1 MSKQKRW
8 PIVVIC
14 AVIGLTVWNIL
25 PTLFF
30 YTKPLNQPIGVEKA
44 KEVAVS
50 SMKRVNRLEQESLEW
65 VSSFN
70 KLLGLKAASIS
81 LNEENP
87 DLIHIH
93 FVSVED
99 AKVFRHHLPRAGS
112 LISFV
117 PAQLDLADHDS
128 LSKEVVVHRNIPIH
142 FAKNSYEN
150 FFDFAFKR
158 DEKGNVTPLYR
169 EVIDDRLLNIGLVVG
184 GVSENA
190 QYLDAALNNPQ
201 DPRSTD
207 FLLLLSRNIIN
218 AADVLGENS
227 SIARRYYASFTQ
239 GNFPNRAQVVD
250 QMASAFNGL
259 KDRFRVERINLQKE
273 QENLRKQE
281 QFLDYVKQQK
291 LETFESY
298 EKRLSDA
305 AAIVGRQKGSFT
317 ASSAPLNL
325 AGLKST
331 LQSAPTPG
339 KENPTQII
347 EVGNHN
353 PLISAIEID
362 WTTEQVNLK
371 LHSDLISLENSLE
384 NHRNRKEGL
393 EKLIFNEI
401 ARITRETN
409 EEVRPH
415 LENFQIA
422 LSTLDESN
430 SFLSLKLGTIAEKE
444 IVQLKTLLE
453 KNWHPEHQ
461 DLQREVFPIYDAETF
476 AKLPK
481 TQKHLG
487 LVLYAPVLES
497 GQPAQ
502 GMRNSSIYV
511 IAKGVDQIISRYEAN
526 PKAPQAETFLNDF
539 RDLQKILYQNGYTGY
554 SGRTY
559 PLGNQFASDYIFE
572 AEDYYQNLLSA
583 TREDFT
589 AAGTNRYAT
598 LEFSNVKQRILTLN
612 RIETAEHEELLK
624 WRDNYNSAQSN
635 PDESMKFEVP
645 KPTQNPLWANFA
657 LSTKKYFRGDE
668 RKILHWGL
676 DLSGGKTV
684 QIALRDTNNRLVT
697 DEADIAQ
704 GINELSR
711 RVNKMGVSEV
721 SIRREG
727 SHITLDFPGAQGLS
741 ASDLIKASSMHFHV
755 VNEQFSTSNPNLSE
769 ASNRFLQEVWNEAVV
784 TGKKDSDSINQI
796 AWRHLYGEGGSESN
810 VSGHRSEAARML
822 YKNGLRLGDP
832 NDGTTTNT
840 FNDSISKIA
849 IYRGDNFTEWH
860 NQTHPLLIV
869 FKNFALEGSNLE
881 NIRASYDPMKGNYL
895 SFEVA
900 SGARN
905 DFYDWTATFA
915 KSTVENSNLGNY
927 SNGRG
932 WRMAVILNGS
942 IISSPGL
949 EEGLRSNASIYGSF
963 TTREVN
969 RLEADLK
976 AGSLTFTPQILSEQ
990 NVSPELG
997 QKERMQGI
1005 VAMLIALA
1013 LVFVIMIG
1021 YYRFAGVI
1029 ASIAVLFNILI
1040 MWATLQN
1047 IQATITLAGIA
1058 GIILTMGM
1066 AVDANVLVFER
1077 IREEFK
1083 KTGRINLAI
1092 NTGYRKAF
1100 SAIADS
1106 NITTIIAALI
1116 LLNFNSGPIKG
1127 FAITLIV
1134 GIVSSMFTALFMTRT
1149 FFARWAQNPKNK
1161 QLPMANLLQSAKKI
1175 NFLKFFKPCIA
1186 VALVIALTGGY
1197 ALFQKR
1203 NTLMG
1208 MDFTGG
1214 YSLSVEL
1221 TPESGANYR
1230 KQVETALLAA
1240 GASKND
1246 FDVRVLAPTNHLRL
1260 FFGTSMDASNKP
1272 FFGMPLETNDPEV
1285 SYSFQNNP
1293 RINWIVTALSDSH
1306 VELTQKSLDDL
1317 DQTWSSISGQ
1327 MSDTMRK
1334 SALFGLSL
1342 ALLCILLYITI
1353 RFEFKYA
1360 VSATICLAHDVV
1372 VTLGAVALLYMLGM
1386 PLQIDLKTIAALM
1399 TIVGYSLNDTIIIFD
1414 RIREDLKTKN
1424 RTSFK
1429 NIING
1434 ALNATLS
1441 RTVMTST
1448 TTLAVLLAIVILG
1461 GSSIFGFAFVML
1473 LGVIFG
1479 TLSSLFIAAPLLLR
1493 LHERE
1498 DKAANGN
1505 RTRSAKK
1512 ETHSLNPK
1520 R

>member
-1 MSKQKRW
+1 MKKLKRW
-8 PIVVIC
+8 PLVVIC

-30 YTKPLNQPIGVEKA
+30 YTKPLNQAIGPKQA
-44 KEVAVS
+44 KEVALS
-50 SMKRVNRLEQESLEW
+50 SMQRVNRLEEESLEW
-65 VSSFN
+65 IASFN
-70 KLLGLKAASIS
+70 KLLGTKTKSVS
-81 LNEENP
+81 LDKENP
-87 DLIHIH
+87 DLIHVE

-99 AKVFRHHLPRAGS
+99 AKRFRNYLPRAGA
-112 LISFV
+112 LVSFV
-117 PAQLDLADHDS
+117 PAQLSLADHDS
-128 LSKEVVVHRNIPIH
+128 LSKKVLIHRNIPIH
-142 FAKNSYEN
+142 FEKGNYESY
-150 FFDFAFKR
+150 FDFAFKH
-158 DEKGNVTPLYR
+158 DENGNVTPLYR
-169 EVIDDRLLNIGLVVG
+169 EIIDDRLLDIGLVVG

-190 QYLDAALNNPQ
+190 QYLEAALHNPQ

-218 AADVLGENS
+218 AADTLGES
-227 SIARRYYASFTQ
+227 SSAARRYYASFTQ
-239 GNFPNRAQVVD
+239 GRFDNRAAAVD
-250 QMASAFNGL
+250 QLSSALNGL
-259 KDRFRVERINLQKE
+259 KDRFRLERINLERE

-281 QFLDYVKQQK
+281 SFLDSVKKQK
-291 LETFESY
+291 LDTIESY
-298 EKRLSDA
+298 EKRLSSA
-305 AAIVGRQKGSFT
+305 AAIITRQKNSFT
-317 ASSAPLNL
+317 ASASPLTFSKIQSSL
-325 AGLKST
+325 A
-331 LQSAPTPG
+331 SAPTPG
-339 KENPTQII
+339 KTSPTQTLA
-347 EVGNHN
+347 VGKHN
-353 PLISAIEID
+353 PLIESIEID
-362 WTTEQVNLK
+362 WITEQVELK
-371 LHSDLISLENSLE
+371 LHNDILKLQASLENGG
-384 NHRNRKEGL
+384 NRHRKEEL
-393 EKLIFNEI
+393 DQLIYNEI
-401 ARITRETN
+401 ARITRETG
-409 EEVRPH
+409 EDVRPH
-415 LENFQIA
+415 LDNFQIA
-422 LSTLDESN
+422 LSSLGESN
-430 SFLSLKLGTIAEKE
+430 SFLSLKLGNVAEKE
-444 IVQLKTLLE
+444 MAQLKSFLE
-453 KNWHPEHQ
+453 KNWNPEHQ
-461 DLQREVFPIYDAETF
+461 DLRRETFPIYDSESF
-476 AKLPK
+476 ARLPK
-481 TQKHLG
+481 NQKHLG
-487 LVLYAPVLES
+487 LVLYAPVLEA
-497 GQPAQ
+497 GQPPQ

-511 IAKGVDQIISRYEAN
+511 IAKGIDEIVSRYEAD
-526 PKAPQAETFLNDF
+526 PQSPQAESFIRDF
-539 RDLQKILYQNGYTGY
+539 GNLQKLLRQNGYTGY
-554 SGRTY
+554 SGRNY
-559 PLGNQFASDYIFE
+559 PLGSRFAADYIFE

-583 TREDFT
+583 TRESFEAT
-589 AAGTNRYAT
+589 GTHRFAT

-612 RIETAEHEELLK
+612 RIETTEHEELLK
-624 WRDNYNSAQSN
+624 WRDSYSAAQSK
-635 PDESMKFEVP
+635 PDLDAKLEVP
-645 KPTQNPLWANFA
+645 KPTTNPLWANFL

-684 QIALRDTNNRLVT
+684 QIALRDTSNRLVT
-697 DEADIAQ
+697 DEADISQ

-741 ASDLIKASSMHFHV
+741 AADLIKASSMHFHV
-755 VNEQFSTSNPNLSE
+755 VNEQFSTGNSNLSE
-769 ASNRFLQEVWNEAVV
+769 ATSRFLQEVWNEAVV
-784 TGKKDSDSINQI
+784 TGKKDIESINQI

-822 YKNGLRLGDP
+822 YKNGLRLASV
-832 NDGTTTNT
+832 NDTTASSA

-849 IYRGDNFTEWH
+849 LFRGDNFTEWH

-869 FKNFALEGSNLE
+869 FKNYALEGANLE
-881 NIRASYDPMKGNYL
+881 NIRGSYDPMKGNFL

-905 DFYDWTATFA
+905 DFYDWTATFSKDRVA
-915 KSTVENSNLGNY
+915 SSALSNY
-927 SNGRG
+927 SGGRG

-942 IISSPGL
+942 IISAPGL
-949 EEGLRSNASIYGSF
+949 EEPLRNNASIYGSF

-969 RLEADLK
+969 RLESDLK

-1005 VAMLIALA
+1005 VAMLIALG
-1013 LVFVIMIG
+1013 LVFVLMVG

-1029 ASIAVLFNILI
+1029 ASVAVLFNILI

-1083 KTGRINLAI
+1083 NSGRIGLAI

-1149 FFARWAQNPKNK
+1149 FFTRWAQNPKNK
-1161 QLPMANLLQSAKKI
+1161 ELPMASLLQSAKKI
-1175 NFLKFFKPCIA
+1175 NFLKLFKPCVA
-1186 VALVIALTGGY
+1186 VALVIAISGGY
-1197 ALFQKR
+1197 TLFTKR

-1214 YSLSVEL
+1214 YSLTVEVE
-1221 TPESGANYR
+1221 PEAGTDYR
-1230 KQVETALLAA
+1230 KQVENALLAA

-1246 FDVRVLAPTNHLRL
+1246 FDVRVLAPANHLRL
-1260 FFGTSMDASNKP
+1260 FFGTSMDAGSKP
-1272 FFGMPLETNDPEV
+1272 FYGMPLEILDSDV
-1285 SYSFQNNP
+1285 KYSYQNNP
-1293 RINWIVTALSDSH
+1293 RINWVVGALEQSN
-1306 VELTQKSLDDL
+1306 VELTQKSLQEL

-1327 MSDTMRK
+1327 MSDSMRK

-1372 VTLGAVALLYMLGM
+1372 VTLGALALLYLVGV

-1414 RIREDLKTKN
+1414 RIREDLKLKN

-1429 NIING
+1429 TIING

-1479 TLSSLFIAAPLLLR
+1479 TLSSLFIAAPLLLKF
-1493 LHERE
+1493 HERE
-1498 DKAANGN
+1498 SKVLNGN
-1505 RTRSAKK
+1505 SSQAKRT
-1512 ETHSLNPK
+1512 N
-1520 R
+1520 